1 MAERS
6 NMSIILRGCRAMW
19 LSFNKTDWTCLGRDA
34 DDLSIDLNPDTETF
48 KNVLGD
54 VAFRNKGYTPSMTNE
69 YRART
74 EDAIYENIQYITD
87 NLATDDEHT
96 SAEMIVATLDIEV
109 AETTD
114 GAMTASGKG
123 YKVPVKIVVNT
134 DGGTTDGYSMPFVI
148 NEDGK
153 RVQGSVTVAE
163 RIPTFTAGGGTA
175 EVAAYSA
182 KSGTEASD

>member
-1 MAERS
+1 
-6 NMSIILRGCRAMW
+6 MW
-19 LSFNKTDWTCLGRDA
+19 LSFDGKAWTCLGRDA

-54 VAFRNKGYTPSMTNE
+54 VSFRNKGYTPSMTNE

-96 SAEMIVATLDIEV
+96 AAEMIVATLDVEV
-109 AETTD
+109 AETT
-114 GAMTASGKG
+114 GIKTASGKG
-123 YKVPVKIVVNT
+123 YKVPVKIVVNS
-134 DGGTTDGYSMPFVI
+134 DGGPTDGYSMPFTI

-153 RVQGSVTVAE
+153 RIQGAVTVAD
-163 RIPTFTAGGGTA
+163 RTPTFTEGSGTA
-175 EVAAYSA
+175 ETAAYSA
-182 KSGTEASD
+182 KSGTTKASD